1 MSFANCLYLN
11 DVKFEGGSSLYE
23 IGRASFYKSPDITEL
38 ELPDSV
44 RTIEALAF
52 ASCTSLS
59 KISLP
64 RDLYAMEHHIFQSTM
79 LTEIEYRGTIEEFKE
94 LHQRASY
101 EWHEG
106 SSISLVKCID
116 GELELQELYFGPED

>member
-1 MSFANCLYLN
+1 MYLN
-11 DVKFEGGSSLYE
+11 KIEFEANSSLHE
-23 IGRASFYKSPDITEL
+23 IGRAAFYKSEDIKEI

-59 KISLP
+59 RISLP
-64 RDLYAMEHHIFQSTM
+64 RELYVMEHHVFQSTM

-94 LHQRASY
+94 LH
-101 EWHEG
+101 
-106 SSISLVKCID
+106 
-116 GELELQELYFGPED
+116 